1 MVDKLVKYG
10 LGFGLLYYGVLRGA
24 KGLVVKVQSYAFRS
38 LSVADGTVSLT
49 LNLLIKNPLL
59 VGLTIKG
66 IQGDVYAQTNKVG
79 SINMAYDYYL
89 AGGKTHILPVVVNLS
104 MGDVAT
110 AAAWNVQSGD
120 IQTLTVAFDGKVLIG
135 KYGIPVP
142 VQIEMDYNELT
153 TA

>member
-24 KGLVVKVQSYAFRS
+24 KGLVVKVHGYSFRS
-38 LSVADGTVSLT
+38 FDAADGTVSLT
-49 LNLLIKNPLL
+49 LNLMIKNPLL

-66 IQGDVYAQTNKVG
+66 VQGDVYAQTNKVG
-79 SINMAYDYYL
+79 TINTTFDYYL
-89 AGGKTHILPVVVNLS
+89 AGGKTHILPIVVNLN

-110 AAAWNVQSGD
+110 AAAWNIQSGD
-120 IQTLTVAFDGKVLIG
+120 IKTLTVAFDGKVLIG
-135 KYGIPVP
+135 KYGVPVP

-153 TA
+153 K